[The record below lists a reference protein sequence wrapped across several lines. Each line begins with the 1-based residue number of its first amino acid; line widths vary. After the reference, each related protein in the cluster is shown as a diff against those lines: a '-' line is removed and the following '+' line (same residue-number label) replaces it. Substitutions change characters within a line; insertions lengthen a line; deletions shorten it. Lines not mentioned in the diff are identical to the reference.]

1 MKCFDQSHI
10 ALKGQS
16 WNWDSP
22 LPTPDLCAL
31 GESQDH
37 GGRSGPEG
45 SLHTWGGPGEHRE
58 ALGPSSVLVCQGHHY
73 RAPQTRQLKQQNV
86 LFSQFWRLPV
96 QVWFPLRPPFL
107 ACRHLSSP
115 RVPTWSSLFVSGS

>member
-1 MKCFDQSHI
+1 MKCFDESHV

-16 WNWDSP
+16 WNWNSP
-22 LPTPDLCAL
+22 LPTPNLCAL

-37 GGRSGPEG
+37 GGRSAPEG

-86 LFSQFWRLPV
+86 LFSQFWRLHV
-96 QVWFPLRPPFL
+96 QGSAGLVSSEASFL
-107 ACRHLSSP
+107 
-115 RVPTWSSLFVSGS
+115 GM